1 MKKVYSFLTALLVA
15 TLLIPWQLNAQI
27 LLNENFDTLTSGVPK
42 GWVAEGTYSQ
52 SWQSTKDSYTSGWEN
67 SYGLFFNCYS
77 ASTGLTAILKSPVIN
92 LSSSSK
98 DMILSF
104 YLYDAGENSNTFNLV
119 ALSNQDTKWVA
130 FSPQTDY
137 LLIIR
142 NYIKET
148 DFQSL
153 LNKIKAIPR
162 VVHAYVVDLG
172 KNKKIDTILEDIEL
186 HEMNIFDEMN
196 YRPKIKGES

>member
-1 MKKVYSFLTALLVA
+1 MKKKTKFVVEPFDDIRIIGINTAMIDYQLAWNINKVA
-15 TLLIPWQLNAQI
+15 KMNLA
-27 LLNENFDTLTSGVPK
+27 K
-42 GWVAEGTYSQ
+42 Y
-52 SWQSTKDSYTSGWEN
+52 KDISSDDEH
-67 SYGLFFNCYS
+67 FF
-77 ASTGLTAILKSPVIN
+77 
-92 LSSSSK
+92 
-98 DMILSF
+98 SF

>member
-1 MKKVYSFLTALLVA
+1 MKKKTKFVIEPFDDIKIIGINTTMYDY
-15 TLLIPWQLNAQI
+15 QLAWNI
-27 LLNENFDTLTSGVPK
+27 NK
-42 GWVAEGTYSQ
+42 I
-52 SWQSTKDSYTSGWEN
+52 TK
-67 SYGLFFNCYS
+67 
-77 ASTGLTAILKSPVIN
+77 IN
-92 LSSSSK
+92 LVKYKDISSE
-98 DMILSF
+98 DDNLFSF

-119 ALSNQDTKWVA
+119 ALSNQETKWVT

-142 NYIKET
+142 NYLKES
-148 DFQSL
+148 DFLSL
-153 LNKIKAIPR
+153 LQKIKSIPK